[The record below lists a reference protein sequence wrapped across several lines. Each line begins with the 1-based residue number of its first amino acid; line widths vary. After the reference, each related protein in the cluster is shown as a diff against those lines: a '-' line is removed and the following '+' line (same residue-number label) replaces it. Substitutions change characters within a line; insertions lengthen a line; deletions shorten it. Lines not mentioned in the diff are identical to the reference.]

1 MNFVRCINCTRNGRN
16 YILRFCEILG
26 CWVSSGLE
34 VVSEVS
40 GVRVL
45 EEGGEEAPGPRH
57 HGLPHRASPVGGLE
71 AGLSALSAMD
81 TRVEDRG
88 ITWHSR
94 YRAISITLVY
104 QVYSA
109 FIIIIRWPLTKYTE
123 QS

>member
-1 MNFVRCINCTRNGRN
+1 MRLCINCIRNGRN
-16 YILRFCEILG
+16 CNLRFSEILG

-45 EEGGEEAPGPRH
+45 EEGGEEAPSPRH

-94 YRAISITLVY
+94 YRAISITSVY

-109 FIIIIRWPLTKYTE
+109 FIIIIRRPLTKYTE

>member
-1 MNFVRCINCTRNGRN
+1 M
-16 YILRFCEILG
+16 
-26 CWVSSGLE
+26 
-34 VVSEVS
+34 
-40 GVRVL
+40 

-94 YRAISITLVY
+94 YRAISITSVY

>member
-1 MNFVRCINCTRNGRN
+1 M
-16 YILRFCEILG
+16 
-26 CWVSSGLE
+26 
-34 VVSEVS
+34 SEVS
-40 GVRVL
+40 GVRVV
-45 EEGGEEAPGPRH
+45 EESGEEAPGPRH
-57 HGLPHRASPVGGLE
+57 HGLPHRASPVGRLE

-123 QS
+123 EQS

>member
-1 MNFVRCINCTRNGRN
+1 MNFVRCINCIRNGRN

-34 VVSEVS
+34 VVCEVS

-81 TRVEDRG
+81 TRVEDRASHDTAG
-88 ITWHSR
+88 
-94 YRAISITLVY
+94 
-104 QVYSA
+104 
-109 FIIIIRWPLTKYTE
+109 TE
-123 QS
+123 QYQ

>member
-1 MNFVRCINCTRNGRN
+1 MRCINCIRNGRN
-16 YILRFCEILG
+16 GNLRLCEILG

-40 GVRVL
+40 GVRVV
-45 EEGGEEAPGPRH
+45 EEGGEEAAGPRH
-57 HGLPHRASPVGGLE
+57 HGLPDRASPVGGLW
-71 AGLSALSAMD
+71 ARLSALSAMD

-94 YRAISITLVY
+94 YRAISITSVY